1 MAAATIWRFGA
12 ALILSAA
19 AVSAATAEAPTAPAG
34 WKLVSTVSGDLTGD
48 GNPDLVQVIQRADP
62 KLVIR
67 NEGLGSDVVD
77 TNPRRLLI
85 LARAGAGYQRLAA
98 VNGFIPPAGDAET
111 PCLADPLE
119 EGGIAIAR
127 GVLSINLR
135 YWLSCGSYGVT
146 GTTFK
151 FRHEAGR
158 FRLIGF
164 DRMEFSRSSGEGE
177 KVSVNFL
184 TNRKSFT
191 AFAIDDSIQER
202 LKWTRIKPQRHF
214 LDTLNLSACAPIDTA
229 TTLC

>member
-1 MAAATIWRFGA
+1 MPASVVCRLGA

-19 AVSAATAEAPTAPAG
+19 TAPAATAAAPAAPMG
-34 WKLVSTVSGDLTGD
+34 WKVVATVSGDLTSD
-48 GNPDLVQVIQRADP
+48 GKADLVQVIQRSDP

-67 NEGLGSDVVD
+67 NEGLGSDELD

-85 LARAGAGYQRLAA
+85 LARAGTGFRQLAA
-98 VNGFIPPAGDAET
+98 VDGFIPPAADAET

-119 EGGIAIAR
+119 EGGVAIAH
-127 GVLSINLR
+127 GVLSVNLR

-164 DRMEFSRSSGEGE
+164 DRMEFMRSSGQGE

-184 TNRKSFT
+184 TNRKAMT
-191 AFAIDDSIQER
+191 PFAIDDSIPER
-202 LKWTRIKPQRHF
+202 LKWSRIKPQRHF
-214 LDTLNLSACAPIDTA
+214 LDTLSLSACAPIDAVTR
-229 TTLC
+229 LC